1 MSIDFHGTDVSLDLD
16 DPILGIVVADLADMI
31 RAETACTAICTA
43 DMLNDPGDRD
53 VSRNCF
59 ADNIYSHMYTI
70 TSKRWMRTGHPDA
83 VRMLEPLGLDD
94 MNFVNAL
101 HVIEAEY
108 RTTSIA
114 AASAVR
120 EMVRMGAVD
129 PAPVV
134 GRMEDLDDLVRRLSC
149 SEDTGD
155 VTLDNLRMVVEE
167 TCRETRQVIS
177 EELLLVVGHRS

>member
-129 PAPVV
+129 PGVAARR
-134 GRMEDLDDLVRRLSC
+134 GEDRGGLVRRLSG
-149 SEDTGD
+149 SEDLD
-155 VTLDNLRMVVEE
+155 DDTLDNIRLVIDE
-167 TCRETRQVIS
+167 TCRETRRVIS
-177 EELLLVVGHRS
+177 EEMVLVVGHRG